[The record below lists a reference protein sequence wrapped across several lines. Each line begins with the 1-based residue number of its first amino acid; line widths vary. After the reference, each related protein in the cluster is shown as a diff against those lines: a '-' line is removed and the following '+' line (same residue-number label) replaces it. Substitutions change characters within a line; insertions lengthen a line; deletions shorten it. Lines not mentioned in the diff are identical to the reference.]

1 MAAAA
6 AANDSLVAEEMRR
19 RFGAIQHSFHPFVL
33 PPQGSGTQQ
42 TDPDSEPDSSCSE
55 SGPGSSSN
63 PGCNKQSS
71 SSPSATPERSR
82 PVYAG
87 VGNCCCCCR

>member
-6 AANDSLVAEEMRR
+6 AANDSLVVEEMRR
-19 RFGAIQHSFHPFVL
+19 RFGSLQHPFHPFVL
-33 PPQGSGTQQ
+33 PPQGGTTQH

-63 PGCNKQSS
+63 PGCHKH
-71 SSPSATPERSR
+71 SSPSATPERS
-82 PVYAG
+82 PSVPG
-87 VGNCCCCCR
+87 PSGKL

>member
-6 AANDSLVAEEMRR
+6 AANDTIVAEEMRR
-19 RFGAIQHSFHPFVL
+19 RFGAMQHSFHPFML
-33 PPQGSGTQQ
+33 PHHGSGTQQ
-42 TDPDSEPDSSCSE
+42 TDADSEPDSSCSE

-71 SSPSATPERSR
+71 SSPSATPERS
-82 PVYAG
+82 PSVPG
-87 VGNCCCCCR
+87 PSGK

>member
-19 RFGAIQHSFHPFVL
+19 RFGGIQHPFHTFVL
-33 PPQGSGTQQ
+33 PPQGGGTQQ
-42 TDPDSEPDSSCSE
+42 NDADSEPDSSCSE

-63 PGCNKQSS
+63 PGCNKH
-71 SSPSATPERSR
+71 SSPSATPERS
-82 PVYAG
+82 PSVPG
-87 VGNCCCCCR
+87 PSSE